1 MELGDLSAQY
11 ESNGDPSTVSTG
23 ENDAG
28 GVSYGTYQLASNVG
42 SVDAFLGWGERAGGY
57 YTNYARALINAG
69 SVNSEGFISK
79 WKELGTV
86 DPQGFQKMQH
96 DYMVHSY
103 YDPAKEAL
111 AEMYLNLDKHS
122 DALKQVVWSRVVQYG
137 IGDHEDNT
145 GLVGIFDDALEMLAD
160 RLHIYAPNYSYIDH
174 IRFDYDLIA
183 CVYDVC
189 MTREWNNSAL
199 RDNLNIRFESE
210 KAQALGMLMSELEE
224 KGY

>member
-28 GVSYGTYQLASNVG
+28 GVSYGTYQLASNEG

-57 YTNYARALINAG
+57 YTDYARALINAG
-69 SVNSEGFISK
+69 SVNSEGFIAK

-96 DYMVHSY
+96 DYMVHAY
-103 YDPAKEAL
+103 YTPAKETL
-111 AEMYLNLDKHS
+111 AESYLNLDKHS
-122 DALKQVVWSRVVQYG
+122 DALKRVVWSRVVQYG
-137 IGDHEDNT
+137 LGDHEDNT
-145 GLVGIFDDALEMLAD
+145 GLVGIFDDALEMMAE
-160 RLHIYAPNYSYIDH
+160 RLHIYAPNYSYVDH
-174 IRFDYDLIA
+174 IRFDYDIIA

-189 MTREWNNSAL
+189 MTKEWNNSSL
-199 RDNLNIRFESE
+199 RDSLNHRFESE
-210 KAQALGMLMSELEE
+210 KAEALELLMEELKER
-224 KGY
+224 GY